1 MTFTDLKQILISYN
15 FIDNS
20 YLDDYI
26 NLILNAD
33 LISSGYRE
41 YHHLIPVVFYKEKY
55 KLNNRKEARKIAN
68 EDTNNILVHLLY
80 KDHCRAHYY
89 LYFCTFGAVKYKN
102 AAAFIAMIH
111 ATRHHNGNELPV
123 LSELDYDN
131 LQLCADSIRNDPN
144 SKYFSDGEIK
154 FLMENV
160 KDLGTTRCAEILKRP
175 RTVISKLSA
184 SLDLVERSGPR
195 TDWSDAEKLWLK
207 ENVKNYSRKE
217 CAEMLGKSEASIHS
231 MEQRLG
237 VSGSRISAV
246 KWTKA
251 EDAWLLANYK
261 KVERQGLVDYLNRS
275 EDAIKLRLK
284 FLGISDTKLLGK
296 PAKTQT
302 TKKYKMWTAEEKA
315 WLEANWQQ
323 LTVKD
328 CARFLNR
335 NESSVEH
342 AIIRFKLKKKE
353 ISK

>member
-55 KLNNRKEARKIAN
+55 KLNNCKEARKIAN

-184 SLDLVERSGPR
+184 SLDLVERSGPK